1 MLIVNDLG
9 SEVLNAD
16 HVFSFAILGAP
27 DGNTV
32 LMAFAPAVNQQG
44 PLNTALVVG
53 TKDRCQRALKLITDG
68 LKQRQHLVDLLGV
81 LGQRPDITVPQ
92 SKIVLPGNGEGRS

>member
-9 SEVLNAD
+9 TEVLNAD
-16 HVFSFAILGAP
+16 NVFSFGILEAP

-32 LMAFAPAVNQQG
+32 LMAFAPALSQSG
-44 PLNTALVVG
+44 PLQTALVVG

-68 LKQRQHLVDLLGV
+68 VKQRQHIVDLLGV
-81 LGQRPDITVPQ
+81 LGQRPDIAVPQ
-92 SKIVLPGNGEGRS
+92 QKIVLPGNGEGRP

>member
-16 HVFSFAILGAP
+16 NVFSFGIVDTP
-27 DGNTV
+27 DGGCALV
-32 LMAFAPAVNQQG
+32 AFGPALNQGG
-44 PLNTALVVG
+44 PLHAALVVG
-53 TKDRCQRALKLITDG
+53 TRDRCQRALKLITDG
-68 LKQRQHLVDLLGV
+68 VKQRQHIVDLIGV

-92 SKIVLPGNGEGRS
+92 QRIMLPGNGEGRP